1 MMARPYYM
9 VVALLLLAE
18 FTRFGEGTPNP
29 GFVARIT
36 GKGLEY
42 GKREV
47 VIPLGLLVAHQSG
60 VAIGLRNHRLGF
72 CHHLA

>member
-42 GKREV
+42 GKR
-47 VIPLGLLVAHQSG
+47 G
-60 VAIGLRNHRLGF
+60 V
-72 CHHLA
+72 